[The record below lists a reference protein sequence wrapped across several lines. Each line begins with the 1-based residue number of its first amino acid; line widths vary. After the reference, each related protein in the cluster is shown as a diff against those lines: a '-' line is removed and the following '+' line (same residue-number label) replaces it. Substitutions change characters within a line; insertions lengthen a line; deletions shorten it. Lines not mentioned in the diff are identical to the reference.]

1 MADRIGVLNEG
12 KILQIGSPEDIYE
25 RPECVFVAKFVGSP
39 SINTFDAEIDKDKL
53 VIGDK
58 DMICCLSKEQC
69 KSLDKL
75 DKKKII
81 FGIRP
86 EDIEVTREKKDDKSI
101 QGEVYFSQS
110 MGAEDILNLSIS
122 KDILLRA
129 ISPPKIL
136 IKTGEKVFINI
147 NMDRAHLFDIGTENR
162 IKC

>member
-1 MADRIGVLNEG
+1 ML
-12 KILQIGSPEDIYE
+12 
-25 RPECVFVAKFVGSP
+25 
-39 SINTFDAEIDKDKL
+39 
-53 VIGDK
+53 
-58 DMICCLSKEQC
+58 CCLSKEQC

-75 DKKKII
+75 NKKKII

-86 EDIEVTREKKDDKSI
+86 EDVMVTREKKDDNSI
-101 QGEVYFSQS
+101 QSEVYFSQS

-129 ISPPKIL
+129 IAPPKIL

-147 NMDRAHLFDIGTENR
+147 NMDRAHLFDSDTENR